1 MKDDQRPSD
10 LKPATP
16 AECRERAAWL
26 RDRAM
31 ALEDSE
37 ARAMVLAAEEWER
50 LALEIERPSI

>member
-1 MKDDQRPSD
+1 MQDGQRPSD

-31 ALEDSE
+31 ALKDPE
-37 ARAMVLAAEEWER
+37 ARAMVLAAEEWDR
-50 LALEIERPSI
+50 LALEIEKPSV